1 MSNAMKIVQG
11 IPTEADSITE
21 TLFKKTNN
29 PFNST
34 KKVANAAN
42 VYKFV
47 ANEVQLPVLKDFFQN
62 LMQKQAEIENF
73 QGDIYVSWKLLFSR
87 KLLFLIEIFL
97 RCRLEK

>member
-1 MSNAMKIVQG
+1 MKIVQG

-47 ANEVQLPVLKDFFQN
+47 ANEVQLPVLKDFFQTN
-62 LMQKQAEIENF
+62 TTTAATNVPSLEYTTRKNSSTVLQNT
-73 QGDIYVSWKLLFSR
+73 VSF
-87 KLLFLIEIFL
+87 
-97 RCRLEK
+97 

>member
-47 ANEVQLPVLKDFFQN
+47 ANEVQLPVLKDFFQTSATTAAATN
-62 LMQKQAEIENF
+62 VPSLEYTTRKNSSTVLQNT
-73 QGDIYVSWKLLFSR
+73 VSF
-87 KLLFLIEIFL
+87 
-97 RCRLEK
+97 

>member
-1 MSNAMKIVQG
+1 MKIVQG

-47 ANEVQLPVLKDFFQN
+47 ANEVQLPVLKDFFQTSATTAAATN
-62 LMQKQAEIENF
+62 VPSLEYTTRKNSSTVLQNT
-73 QGDIYVSWKLLFSR
+73 VSF
-87 KLLFLIEIFL
+87 
-97 RCRLEK
+97 

>member
-21 TLFKKTNN
+21 TLFKKTSN

-47 ANEVQLPVLKDFFQN
+47 ANEVQLPVLKDFFQTN
-62 LMQKQAEIENF
+62 TTTAATNVPSLEYTTRKNSSTVLQNT
-73 QGDIYVSWKLLFSR
+73 VSF
-87 KLLFLIEIFL
+87 
-97 RCRLEK
+97 

>member
-47 ANEVQLPVLKDFFQN
+47 ANEVQLPVQLPVLKDFFQTSTTTASATN
-62 LMQKQAEIENF
+62 VPSLEFTTRKNSSTVLQNT
-73 QGDIYVSWKLLFSR
+73 VSL
-87 KLLFLIEIFL
+87 
-97 RCRLEK
+97 

>member
-47 ANEVQLPVLKDFFQN
+47 ANEVQLPVLKDFFQTSTTTAVTN
-62 LMQKQAEIENF
+62 VPSLEYTTRKNSSTVLQNT
-73 QGDIYVSWKLLFSR
+73 VSF
-87 KLLFLIEIFL
+87 
-97 RCRLEK
+97 

>member
-21 TLFKKTNN
+21 TLFKKTSN

-47 ANEVQLPVLKDFFQN
+47 ANEVQLPVLKDFFQTSTTTAATN
-62 LMQKQAEIENF
+62 VPSLEYTTRKNSSTVLQNT
-73 QGDIYVSWKLLFSR
+73 VSF
-87 KLLFLIEIFL
+87 
-97 RCRLEK
+97 

>member
-1 MSNAMKIVQG
+1 MKIVQG

-47 ANEVQLPVLKDFFQN
+47 ANEVQLPVLKDFFQTSTTTASATN
-62 LMQKQAEIENF
+62 VPSLEFTTRKNSSTVLQNT
-73 QGDIYVSWKLLFSR
+73 VSF
-87 KLLFLIEIFL
+87 
-97 RCRLEK
+97 

>member
-47 ANEVQLPVLKDFFQN
+47 ANEVQLPVQLPVLKDFFQTSTTAAATN
-62 LMQKQAEIENF
+62 VPSLEFTTRKNSSTVLQNT
-73 QGDIYVSWKLLFSR
+73 VSF
-87 KLLFLIEIFL
+87 
-97 RCRLEK
+97 

>member
-29 PFNST
+29 TFNST
-34 KKVANAAN
+34 RKVSNAAN

-47 ANEVQLPVLKDFFQN
+47 ANEVQLPVQLPVLKDFFQTSTTSATTN
-62 LMQKQAEIENF
+62 VPSLEFTTRKNSSTF
-73 QGDIYVSWKLLFSR
+73 QQTTVSF
-87 KLLFLIEIFL
+87 
-97 RCRLEK
+97 

>member
-29 PFNST
+29 ITFNST
-34 KKVANAAN
+34 KKVSNAAN

-47 ANEVQLPVLKDFFQN
+47 ANEVQLPVQLPVLKDFFQTSTTTASATN
-62 LMQKQAEIENF
+62 VPSLEFTTRKNSSTVLQNT
-73 QGDIYVSWKLLFSR
+73 VSF
-87 KLLFLIEIFL
+87 
-97 RCRLEK
+97 

>member
-47 ANEVQLPVLKDFFQN
+47 ANEVQLPVLKDFFQTSTTTASATN
-62 LMQKQAEIENF
+62 VPSLEFTTRKNSSTVLQNT
-73 QGDIYVSWKLLFSR
+73 VSF
-87 KLLFLIEIFL
+87 
-97 RCRLEK
+97 

>member
-47 ANEVQLPVLKDFFQN
+47 ANEVQLPVLKDFFQTN
-62 LMQKQAEIENF
+62 TTTAATNVPSLEYTTRKNSSTVLQNT
-73 QGDIYVSWKLLFSR
+73 VSF
-87 KLLFLIEIFL
+87 
-97 RCRLEK
+97 

>member
-47 ANEVQLPVLKDFFQN
+47 ANEVQLPVLKDFFQTSATTAAATN
-62 LMQKQAEIENF
+62 VPSLEYTTRKNSSTILQNT
-73 QGDIYVSWKLLFSR
+73 VSF
-87 KLLFLIEIFL
+87 
-97 RCRLEK
+97 